1 MPVLSRPLHDYG
13 RNKLTDSALVESVV
27 QNRAFGSTF
36 LGKGFQKLNQYVAC
50 KNVAGTYYYDFSFVR
65 LKGLGSD
72 RKHASV
78 GDSEI
83 ETRPCSLT
91 LFPHILILVL
101 PTPDLKKPFKM
112 APKKTTGKKPAA
124 APFGASKS
132 TKAKKNPLFEAD
144 PKNFGIGQDIRPT
157 GDLTRFVKWPEYVQ
171 LQRQKVILNQ
181 RLKVPPAIAQFNHTL
196 DKNTATQL
204 FKLLNKY
211 RPETKQEKKARLQT
225 TAEAAAG
232 GKGTSKDDTKKPLF
246 VKYGLNHI
254 VALIEAKKASL
265 VVIGHDVDPI
275 ELVIFLPALC
285 RKMGVPY
292 VIVKGKARL
301 GTVVHKKTAAVLA
314 LQDVK
319 SEDQRELATLVSAA
333 KANFTDKYDEHRRQW
348 GGGIRGNKSAQMLRK
363 RAKAAG
369 APITAAQAARL

>member
-1 MPVLSRPLHDYG
+1 MVRIPFEVSGVKVAEGVDRWIPKP
-13 RNKLTDSALVESVV
+13 KLD
-27 QNRAFGSTF
+27 
-36 LGKGFQKLNQYVAC
+36 
-50 KNVAGTYYYDFSFVR
+50 
-65 LKGLGSD
+65 
-72 RKHASV
+72 
-78 GDSEI
+78 
-83 ETRPCSLT
+83 
-91 LFPHILILVL
+91 
-101 PTPDLKKPFKM
+101 
-112 APKKTTGKKPAA
+112 PAKSPPP
-124 APFGASKS
+124 APFGASK
-132 TKAKKNPLFEAD
+132 TQKKTKNPLFEAH
-144 PKNFGIGQDIRPT
+144 PKNFAIGQDIQPKS
-157 GDLTRFVKWPEYVQ
+157 DLTRFVKWPAYVR

-181 RLKVPPAIAQFNHTL
+181 RLKVPPAIAQFQHTL

-211 RPETKQEKKARLQT
+211 RPESKVEKKERLT
-225 TAEAAAG
+225 KEAEKVEAG
-232 GKGTSKDDTKKPLF
+232 KKEETKKPLF

-265 VVIGHDVDPI
+265 VVIAHDVDPI
-275 ELVIFLPALC
+275 ELVVFLPALC

-333 KANFTDKYDEHRRQW
+333 KANFSDKYEEHRRQW

-369 APITAAQAARL
+369 QNIAAANITKL